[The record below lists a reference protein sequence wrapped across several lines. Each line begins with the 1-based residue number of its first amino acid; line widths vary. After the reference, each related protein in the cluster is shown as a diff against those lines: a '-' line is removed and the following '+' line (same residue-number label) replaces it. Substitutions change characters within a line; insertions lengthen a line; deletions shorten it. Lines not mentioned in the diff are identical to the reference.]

1 MIVVMKLSATGSE
14 IERVE
19 QRLEEMGFKSHLI
32 HGVDRIVIGAVG
44 EKKIAFPTGLELLP
58 GVEKVVPV
66 MAPYKLVSREVRE
79 ETSRVTVGDLVFG
92 GESLV
97 VCAGPCAVENE
108 EQLVIARRVKAAG
121 CFTGWSL

>member
-32 HGVDRIVIGAVG
+32 HGVERIVIGAVG

-58 GVEKVVPV
+58 GVEKVVPDG
-66 MAPYKLVSREVRE
+66 SCR
-79 ETSRVTVGDLVFG
+79 
-92 GESLV
+92 
-97 VCAGPCAVENE
+97 
-108 EQLVIARRVKAAG
+108 
-121 CFTGWSL
+121 CFTGSSGGPAGLR